1 MAITRQQKENHVAE
15 IKDLLSKSNIVIVW
29 DYLGLSAKEVSGIR
43 TTIRN
48 EQAVNK
54 VYKNRIA
61 KIAFKESGKEE
72 ILEHLEGPS
81 AFLFIDD
88 DESNALK
95 ELNKYIKQNENLSFK
110 AGYIDGEFYDAEAV
124 AEIAGLPSKED
135 LLSMLLS
142 ALQGT
147 MRNLAYALS
156 QIAEQAPAGEEAP
169 AVEEAAPQE
178 ETATEEVNTEDAAPA
193 EESVEEEKTEEEA
206 PAEETPAED
215 AE

>member
-29 DYLGLSAKEVSGIR
+29 DYLGLTAEEVSGIR

-54 VYKNRIA
+54 VYKNRVA

-72 ILEHLEGPS
+72 ILEHLTGPS
-81 AFLFIDD
+81 SFLFIEN
-88 DESNALK
+88 DESKALN
-95 ELNKYIKQNENLSFK
+95 ELNKFIKENENLSFK
-110 AGYIDGEFYDAEAV
+110 AGYIDGEFYDAQGV

-156 QIAEQAPAGEEAP
+156 QIAESAPTGESAP
-169 AVEEAAPQE
+169 IVE
-178 ETATEEVNTEDAAPA
+178 ETATEEVKEEEAAPA
-193 EESVEEEKTEEEA
+193 EESSETKEEA
-206 PAEETPAED
+206 A
-215 AE
+215 